1 MGLLTTVSDSVVNSD
16 RRTFLASTKKNV
28 EVATKLSTSRR
39 RRKRMVIVNWDGI
52 CFCGFLMVHF

>member
-1 MGLLTTVSDSVVNSD
+1 MTTVSDSVVNSD

-39 RRKRMVIVNWDGI
+39 RRKRMVIVNWDVYV
-52 CFCGFLMVHF
+52 FVVF